1 MAAQIRGMSAP
12 RVDLRRATEADAE
25 LFAAIRDEPS
35 AAHYQP
41 LRPYTGDRLRTLLRH
56 RAALPLD
63 RSLDAKVQWV
73 ILADAESVGWIT
85 LDVTSRE
92 HGTGSVGYTVS
103 EHARGRGIAREALA
117 RVVRIAFDPE
127 GIALERLEAVV
138 ATGNVASQR
147 VLASTGFRREGTARG
162 LLRIR
167 GERVDH
173 ERFGLLRD
181 DWLVRQSQQGRP

>member
-1 MAAQIRGMSAP
+1 MTAP
-12 RVDLRRATEADAE
+12 RVTLRRATEADAE
-25 LFAAIRDEPS
+25 RFAAIRAQPS
-35 AAHYQP
+35 AARYQP
-41 LRPYTGDRLRTLLRH
+41 LRAYPEDRLKSLLRH

-63 RSLDAKVQWV
+63 RSLRAKVQWA
-73 ILADAESVGWIT
+73 ILADDEPVGWIT

-92 HGTGSVGYTVS
+92 HDTGSVGYTVS
-103 EHARGRGIAREALA
+103 EHARGRGIARDALA
-117 RVVRIAFDPE
+117 LLVRIAFDPA
-127 GIALERLEAVV
+127 GIALERLEAAV

-147 VLASTGFRREGTARG
+147 VLASAGFRREGTARG

-181 DWLVRQSQQGRP
+181 DWLMRQSPQVQDPP

>member
-1 MAAQIRGMSAP
+1 MAVERRGMTTP

-25 LFAAIRDEPS
+25 LFAAIRAERS
-35 AAHYQP
+35 AAQYQP
-41 LRPYTGDRLRTLLRH
+41 LRPYTEARLRTVLRH
-56 RAALPLD
+56 RSVLPLD

-73 ILADAESVGWIT
+73 ILADNESVGSIT
-85 LDVTSRE
+85 LDVTSRD

-117 RVVRIAFDPE
+117 LVVRIAFDPE
-127 GIALERLEAVV
+127 HIALERLEAVV
-138 ATGNVASQR
+138 ATGNFASQR
-147 VLASTGFRREGTARG
+147 VLASTGFSREGTARG

-181 DWLVRQSQQGRP
+181 DWLMRQSEQDHP